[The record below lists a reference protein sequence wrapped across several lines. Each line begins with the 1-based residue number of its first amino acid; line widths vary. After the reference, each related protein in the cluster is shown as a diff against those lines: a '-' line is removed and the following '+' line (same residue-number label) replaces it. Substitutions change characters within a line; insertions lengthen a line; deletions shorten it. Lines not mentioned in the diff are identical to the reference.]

1 MGDGKG
7 KGHGKRFGIF
17 LVIGPA
23 GLQGR
28 LSAAAAILL
37 SPEKMCIRDSDS
49 GVSDWNF
56 NHGHWFPR
64 AA

>member
-37 SPEKMCIRDSDS
+37 SPEKILVVIMDADYLFS
-49 GVSDWNF
+49 
-56 NHGHWFPR
+56 P
-64 AA
+64 AL